1 MFFSV
6 ISNGTILGI
15 KIAIALSIKMIP
27 RSNGRLI
34 LWQNS
39 FKAIEIEKELFMLL
53 KSTTRHVRIFA
64 AEVQDNELIPS
75 EQVLT
80 LDIDPDNELN
90 WEEVSLQ
97 KVYRKF
103 DDLVENYSGE
113 DLTDYNLRRIGSDL
127 EHFIRDLL
135 LQGEISYNLD
145 SRVLNYS
152 MGLPRVES
160 PESEGKY
167 QI

>member
-1 MFFSV
+1 
-6 ISNGTILGI
+6 
-15 KIAIALSIKMIP
+15 MIP

-64 AEVQDNELIPS
+64 AEVQDNGLIPS